1 MFDDFRT
8 GPMSREERA
17 RMGGSAAVASI
28 VYFSVGALLIG
39 TTAATRQVVE
49 KLTQVEFA
57 TKLPEP
63 PPPPPPP
70 PPTAA
75 VAAQPQNARAKMKR
89 RDLKPPDHVPDEKP
103 KESDAPLANAEPA
116 GPVDGFLTGVEGG
129 TGTARVATVAAAP
142 APPKP
147 ETFTPPVESR
157 SNTPPQYS
165 AAARRKEIEGVVVVG
180 FDVLE
185 NGTVTNVTIVSG
197 PPDLRDT
204 VLKSVATW
212 HFSPARRGGKPVR
225 YHVTKP
231 IRFRLSDD

>member
-1 MFDDFRT
+1 MFDDFRS
-8 GPMSREERA
+8 GPMSREERT

-57 TKLPEP
+57 SKPPEP

-70 PPTAA
+70 TAV
-75 VAAQPQNARAKMKR
+75 VAAQPQNARPKMKR

-103 KESDAPLANAEPA
+103 KESDAPLANADPA

-129 TGTARVATVAAAP
+129 TGTARVATVAPPPPAP
-142 APPKP
+142 AKLEPLIL
-147 ETFTPPVESR
+147 PVASG
-157 SNTPPQYS
+157 SNAEIHYTS
-165 AAARRKEIEGVVVVG
+165 AARRKEIEGVVVVA

-185 NGTVTNVTIVSG
+185 NGTVSNVSIVSG
-197 PPDLRDT
+197 PNELRDI
-204 VLKSVATW
+204 VMKAVQTW

-225 YHVTKP
+225 HHMTKS
-231 IRFRLSDD
+231 IRFRLSDEE

>member
-1 MFDDFRT
+1 MFDDFRS
-8 GPMSREERA
+8 GPMSREERT

-57 TKLPEP
+57 SKPPEP

-70 PPTAA
+70 PTAV

-89 RDLKPPDHVPDEKP
+89 RELKPPDHVPDEKL

-116 GPVDGFLTGVEGG
+116 GPVDGALTGVEGG
-129 TGTARVATVAAAP
+129 TGTAKVATVAAP
-142 APPKP
+142 PPPPPKP
-147 ETFTPPVESR
+147 EPLIMPVAAGGNAEIHY
-157 SNTPPQYS
+157 T
-165 AAARRKEIEGVVVVG
+165 AAARRKEIEGVVVVS

-185 NGTVTNVTIVSG
+185 NGSVANVTIVSG
-197 PPDLRDT
+197 PNELRDI
-204 VLKSVATW
+204 VMKAVPTW
-212 HFSPARRGGKPVR
+212 HFSPARRGKQPVR
-225 YHVTKP
+225 QHMTKS
-231 IRFRLSDD
+231 IRFRLSDE